1 MDKKI
6 VKEFSERNVQ
16 VDQFDLFW
24 NTVLNISNKQTS
36 EKVSEIISQL
46 LSQAKQGKLQR
57 PVQVYLPN
65 FIVKNGGK

>member
-16 VDQFDLFW
+16 VDQFHLFW

-36 EKVSEIISQL
+36 EKVSEIISQF

-65 FIVKNGGK
+65 FILRNGGK

>member
-65 FIVKNGGK
+65 FILKNGGK

>member
-36 EKVSEIISQL
+36 EKVSEIISQF

-57 PVQVYLPN
+57 SVQVYLPN
-65 FIVKNGGK
+65 FILRNGGK

>member
-6 VKEFSERNVQ
+6 VKEFSEKNVQ

-65 FIVKNGGK
+65 FILKNGGK

>member
-36 EKVSEIISQL
+36 EKVWEIISQL

>member
-36 EKVSEIISQL
+36 EKVSEIISQF

-57 PVQVYLPN
+57 PVQVYLTN
-65 FIVKNGGK
+65 FILRNGGK

>member
-6 VKEFSERNVQ
+6 VKEFSERNAQ

-65 FIVKNGGK
+65 FILKNGGK

>member
-6 VKEFSERNVQ
+6 VKEFSEKNVQ